1 MTTVPHLAARTLAAA
16 AAAGAVAISLWQPRA
31 SLVAAGIKRWETR
44 SWPTKYRGR
53 LVIAAAARRPHA
65 RDGMGPWAINFTG
78 AVLRRDAVP
87 YAYNPAENRSL
98 DLPLGAVVASAN
110 LVDCVRMVGAG
121 PVSTETLTETLRPD
135 GFVVVGPEQ
144 MAFYRP
150 GIADG
155 ELSVDISDQ
164 REFGIWE
171 PGRWAWRLE
180 DIRPTTERCPV
191 CWGSGCTVDCLGAH
205 PDDGQRHDPCPAC
218 VREGWCNPVP
228 VKGGQR
234 LWRWRP

>member
-1 MTTVPHLAARTLAAA
+1 MTAAEGLP
-16 AAAGAVAISLWQPRA
+16 AISLWQPRA

-65 RDGMGPWAINFTG
+65 RDSMGPWAINFRASMFPG
-78 AVLRRDAVP
+78 RAPIA

-110 LVDCVRMVGAG
+110 LVDCCPIGG
-121 PVSTETLTETLRPD
+121 PYSFRTGVVEGDEGDYP
-135 GFVVVGPEQ
+135 GQAVVVHHQPLGTQPASLVVSE
-144 MAFYRP
+144 
-150 GIADG
+150 ADTTTT
-155 ELSVDISDQ
+155 DITDQ
-164 REFGIWE
+164 LPFGIWE

-180 DIRPTTERCPV
+180 DIASTTERCPW
-191 CWGSGCTVDCLGAH
+191 CWGQGGWGDGSADQCWCCLDVGTCA
-205 PDDGQRHDPCPAC
+205 PIPA
-218 VREGWCNPVP
+218 
-228 VKGGQR
+228 KGGQR